1 MRQESKGSYGN
12 KKEVM
17 QIRLRKETQEGF
29 SEEMFGLSFTD
40 RQELRQQAGERTS
53 QGRAG
58 GSPELGGGIS
68 VSYSCRNK
76 LP

>member
-40 RQELRQQAGERTS
+40 R
-53 QGRAG
+53 
-58 GSPELGGGIS
+58 
-68 VSYSCRNK
+68 
-76 LP
+76 